1 MPNAAKKNGD
11 AISYGKATQ
20 VRFVHVSDQRVAEY
34 AHQLLGDA
42 RLGELIIDLA
52 ALGADVPALGDDET
66 YTLVVNDGGVTLQAV
81 NTWGAIRGL
90 ASLLQLHENGALQS
104 SGWQIEDAPRFAWR
118 GLLIDVARHFI
129 PLSSLLS
136 VVDGMALLK
145 LNVLHL
151 HLSDDQGFRMACHT
165 FPKLASAQHY
175 SQAELAQ
182 LVAHAAQL
190 GIRIVPE
197 IDVPGHVNCWL
208 TAYPQWGL
216 QAVEPTTRFGVH
228 KACLDVSNETVYQ
241 ALAQIFA
248 EVAAL
253 FPDRYLHIG
262 GDEVHPAWWR
272 QNSHV
277 QSFIAQHQLHD
288 ERGLQAYF
296 NRRLHDLLEGFGKQ
310 MVGWDEVL
318 HPQMPTVLVQ
328 NWRGATTRDRAL
340 LAGQACIVSAGYYLD
355 LFYPA
360 DLHYRYDPE
369 ADQAELMRLEDNL
382 AADLRLAHVSEGI
395 GWTRQWR
402 EDMLNIDDV
411 GHLSADAKV
420 LGGEACLWAELVDDQ
435 TLAMRLWSRLPA
447 VAERLWSSR
456 TVQDI
461 ENFYQ
466 RLGNFLEM
474 PGLGLAAQL
483 HKQLLGLGLSIEQ
496 IETVKMLEPV
506 KWYAR
511 LLGQQALQAR
521 LMGNEMPQARPYQSD
536 TPLNRVVDYISPESL
551 PARGLTDKSESEL
564 LIFLKQWQESVKQQW
579 PEDVAPAVRRLGEV
593 ATLML
598 NHFSGDIN
606 GQSLREA
613 LTKAYEPVGEY
624 MLAPVPALLL
634 WLDRHGPGTA

>member
-1 MPNAAKKNGD
+1 MARPPRSG
-11 AISYGKATQ
+11 
-20 VRFVHVSDQRVAEY
+20 FVHATDQRVADY

-42 RLGELIIDLA
+42 RLGDLVIDLA
-52 ALGADVPALGDDET
+52 AAGADVPALGDDET
-66 YTLVVNDGGVTLQAV
+66 YTLVVNDGGITLQAV

-90 ASLLQLHENGALQS
+90 TSLLQLHENGALQS
-104 SGWQIEDAPRFAWR
+104 SGWHIEDAPRFAWR

-129 PLSSLLS
+129 PLSSLLA
-136 VVDGMALLK
+136 VVDGMALVK

-151 HLSDDQGFRMACHT
+151 HLSDDQGFRMACHA
-165 FPKLASAQHY
+165 FPKLASEQHY
-175 SQAELAQ
+175 SQAQLSQ
-182 LVAHAAQL
+182 LVAYAAQR

-208 TAYPQWGL
+208 TAYPEWGL

-248 EVAAL
+248 EVAAI
-253 FPDRYLHIG
+253 FPDRYVHIG

-272 QNSHV
+272 QDSAV
-277 QSFIAQHQLHD
+277 QSFIEQHQLHD

-340 LAGQACIVSAGYYLD
+340 AAGQSCLVSAGYYLD

-369 ADQAELMRLEDNL
+369 ADQTELIQFEDNL
-382 AADLRLAHVSEGI
+382 AADLRLAHVSAGI
-395 GWTRQWR
+395 GWTHQWR
-402 EDMLNIDDV
+402 QAMLNIDDV

-435 TLAMRLWSRLPA
+435 TLAIRLWSRLPA
-447 VAERLWSSR
+447 VAERLWSPRS
-456 TVQDI
+456 VQDI
-461 ENFYQ
+461 ENFYE
-466 RLGNFLEM
+466 RLDNFLDT
-474 PGLGLAAQL
+474 PSLGLAATL
-483 HKQLLGLGLSIEQ
+483 HKQLSGLGLSIEQ

-551 PARGLTDKSESEL
+551 PARALLGKSEEEL
-564 LIFLKQWQESVKQQW
+564 LVYLSQWRAAAEQQW
-579 PEDVAPAVRRLGEV
+579 PEDVASAIRRLGEV

-598 NHFSGDIN
+598 KYFSGDIE

-613 LTKAYEPVGEY
+613 LTKAYEPAGEY

-634 WLDRHGPGTA
+634 WLDRHGSSAA